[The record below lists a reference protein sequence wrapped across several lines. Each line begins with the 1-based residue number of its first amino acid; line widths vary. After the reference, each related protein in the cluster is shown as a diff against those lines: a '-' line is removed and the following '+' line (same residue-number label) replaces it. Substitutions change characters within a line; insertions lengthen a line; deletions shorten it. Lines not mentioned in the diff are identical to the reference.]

1 MLHDTLIRNTEHRAY
16 SQQSAASYYPL
27 TDRVRGTL
35 FPCVRGTLF
44 PCVLSTLIHSVNL
57 DAVPTRALHATF
69 PACVACCS
77 AALHN
82 MLIPLH
88 ALHADSPRAQHVDTL
103 RARYTHARSSTRPLG
118 LSPQGSLAAMWCLRP
133 P

>member
-16 SQQSAASYYPL
+16 SQHSAASYYPL

-88 ALHADSPRAQHVDTL
+88 ALHADSPRAQHVDT
-103 RARYTHARSSTRPLG
+103 ACSARSCTLIHKPAG
-118 LSPQGSLAAMWCLRP
+118 LITTGQPGCHVVP
-133 P
+133 PPP